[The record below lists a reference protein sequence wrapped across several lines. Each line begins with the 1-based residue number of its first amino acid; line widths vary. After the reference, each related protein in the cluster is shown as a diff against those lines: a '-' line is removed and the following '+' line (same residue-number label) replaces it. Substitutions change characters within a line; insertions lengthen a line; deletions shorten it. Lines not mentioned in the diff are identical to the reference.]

1 MENAPIAKYSVGN
14 ISVAVWEN
22 ESKEG
27 NSFNTVSLQR
37 SYKVGEEWKSSTSL
51 NVNDLPK
58 ASLALQ
64 KAYEHLSLK
73 ENDNVA
79 LADIR

>member
-1 MENAPIAKYSVGN
+1 MENAPIAKFSVGN
-14 ISVAVWEN
+14 VSVAVWEN

-37 SYKVGEEWKSSTSL
+37 SYKVGEEWKASSSL

-58 ASLALQ
+58 AILALQ

-73 ENDNVA
+73 EKDVM
-79 LADIR
+79 LADVR

>member
-1 MENAPIAKYSVGN
+1 MENAPIAKFSVGN

-27 NSFNTVSLQR
+27 NPFNTVSLQR
-37 SYKVGEEWKSSTSL
+37 SYKVGEEWKSSNSL
-51 NVNDLPK
+51 NVGDLPK
-58 ASLALQ
+58 AILALQ

-73 ENDNVA
+73 ENEPLTVA
-79 LADIR
+79 LH